1 VFALPS
7 GVLLIRCASH
17 SRYRG
22 RPRLIGVASWR
33 GWCVQ
38 FADGICNRCAT
49 RVIDEPSPVP
59 SRTAQGRRGDRAVIF
74 LGLAAFVFAAAP
86 LSEPPLRPIASALP
100 TAVTAASESR
110 GPGTGLQAAMVTP
123 PLVPAVSAA
132 GRGRGVTM

>member
-1 VFALPS
+1 M
-7 GVLLIRCASH
+7 
-17 SRYRG
+17 
-22 RPRLIGVASWR
+22 
-33 GWCVQ
+33 
-38 FADGICNRCAT
+38 
-49 RVIDEPSPVP
+49 
-59 SRTAQGRRGDRAVIF
+59 IF

-132 GRGRGVTM
+132 GRSRGVKMRRPPLTARAMVIVAKGVERVDIQAP